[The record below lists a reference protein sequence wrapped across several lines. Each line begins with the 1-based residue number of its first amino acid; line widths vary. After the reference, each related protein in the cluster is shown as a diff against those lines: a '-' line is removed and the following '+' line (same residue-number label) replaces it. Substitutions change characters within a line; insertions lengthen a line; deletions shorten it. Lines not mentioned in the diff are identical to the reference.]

1 MHETIYAP
9 DYYILEH
16 HGILGQKWGVRR
28 YQNSDGSLTEAGKKR
43 YLTSDRTRF
52 NAVGQSHYSESSER
66 VLHPTSTKFGT
77 AILGG
82 VVGAQASSA
91 ATMLAISAGLI
102 SAYSMPIAG
111 IAATAGA
118 GAITGYLYGK
128 YRVGT
133 DTAFV
138 EKNERYDNAKDIR
151 AR

>member
-1 MHETIYAP
+1 
-9 DYYILEH
+9 
-16 HGILGQKWGVRR
+16 
-28 YQNSDGSLTEAGKKR
+28 
-43 YLTSDRTRF
+43 
-52 NAVGQSHYSESSER
+52 
-66 VLHPTSTKFGT
+66 
-77 AILGG
+77 
-82 VVGAQASSA
+82 
-91 ATMLAISAGLI
+91 MLAISAGLI

-111 IAATAGA
+111 IAATAGAGIAATTGA